1 MARDEFARRR
11 RQLMRLMGRDS
22 IAVLPAAPVRHRN
35 SDVEYPYRQD
45 SDFHYLTGFGEPEA
59 VAVLAPGRPHAEY
72 ILFVR
77 ERDPSRET
85 WDGSRAGPA
94 GAARDYAADDAF
106 PITDIDEILPG
117 LLENRT
123 SVFYTMGAYADFD
136 QRVVGW
142 VNGLRTQARNGRHP
156 PQEFV
161 ALDHVLHDMRLYK
174 SRRELALL
182 RASAHIAA
190 QAHQRAMRFCRP
202 GATEYQVMAE
212 LLHEFRRHNADTA
225 YHPSSARSTKWCWK
239 RTGRRSS
246 ACGPATTGT
255 SRMRRRC
262 E

>member
-35 SDVEYPYRQD
+35 NDVEYAYRQD

-59 VAVLAPGRPHAEY
+59 VAVLVPGRAQAEY

-77 ERDPSRET
+77 ERDPARET
-85 WDGSRAGPA
+85 WDGRRAGPA
-94 GAARDYAADDAF
+94 GARRDYGADDAF

-117 LLENRT
+117 LLENRAR
-123 SVFYTMGAYADFD
+123 VYYTMGAYADFD

-174 SRRELALL
+174 SRARARACCAAR
-182 RASAHIAA
+182 RASPPRRTCASCASAA
-190 QAHQRAMRFCRP
+190 RDV
-202 GATEYQVMAE
+202 T
-212 LLHEFRRHNADTA
+212 
-225 YHPSSARSTKWCWK
+225 ST
-239 RTGRRSS
+239 R
-246 ACGPATTGT
+246 
-255 SRMRRRC
+255 
-262 E
+262 

>member
-1 MARDEFARRR
+1 MTREEFARRR

-22 IAVLPAAPVRHRN
+22 IAILPTAPVRYRN

-59 VAVLAPGRPHAEY
+59 VAVLAPGRPQAEY

-77 ERDPSRET
+77 ERDPTRET
-85 WDGSRAGPA
+85 WDGRRAGPA

-123 SVFYTMGAYADFD
+123 SVFYTMGVYADFD

-161 ALDHVLHDMRLYK
+161 ALDHVLHDMRLFK
-174 SRRELALL
+174 SRAEIETM
-182 RASAHIAA
+182 RAAARIAANAHI
-190 QAHQRAMRFCRP
+190 RAMKACEP
-202 GATEYQVMAE
+202 GKREYEIAAE
-212 LLHEFRRHNADTA
+212 V
-225 YHPSSARSTKWCWK
+225 
-239 RTGRRSS
+239 
-246 ACGPATTGT
+246 
-255 SRMRRRC
+255 
-262 E
+262 